1 MGFRARLED
10 GRRLGT
16 GWDALFDRLTR
27 LDRTTWH
34 DLHSW
39 REFRD
44 GCGETMALQAWKHER
59 RLICTEVH
67 VAPDAGLLLCTRR

>member
-1 MGFRARLED
+1 MPVL
-10 GRRLGT
+10 T
-16 GWDALFDRLTR
+16 SPWDSPDLVGAALRESLR
-27 LDRTTWH
+27 IGYLVLD

-39 REFRD
+39 REFCD
-44 GCGETMALQAWKHER
+44 GCCENMALQAWKHER